1 MGGYGDEPFAKQ
13 ISDLVDCVRSAG
25 RSGGRASREGHA
37 KLDARMIGRLRRLAA
52 AVIVLAAVGMGAD
65 VVVAGLSWQE
75 CAASAPLQVVAR
87 CQSRSSQWEGGSI
100 FSYSQVSV
108 LRTIAGT
115 PDPSLVVRQRGGE
128 VDGVGQRVSHV
139 ASLEPGRTYLLFL
152 QRDGAAWSP
161 TAEGVNPVALASNG
175 EQTVGG
181 EPLEEV
187 LAELGGAD

>member
-1 MGGYGDEPFAKQ
+1 MPA
-13 ISDLVDCVRSAG
+13 
-25 RSGGRASREGHA
+25 HA
-37 KLDARMIGRLRRLAA
+37 NIEARMPPRPSHLGAAVLVLAVAATGAA
-52 AVIVLAAVGMGAD
+52 AGA
-65 VVVAGLSWQE
+65 AGLSWQE
-75 CAASAPLQVVAR
+75 RAAGAPLQVVAR
-87 CQSRSSQWEGGSI
+87 CQSRSSQWEGGAI
-100 FSYSQVSV
+100 YSYSQVSV

-152 QRDGAAWSP
+152 RRDGAAWSP
-161 TAEGVNPVALASNG
+161 TSEGVNPVALASDG